1 MKEQKG
7 LSSRLGLIA
16 SMTIFGTIGLF
27 VRWIPI
33 PSSLLA
39 LVRGF
44 IGAAFLILWML
55 LTGKK
60 ATKEEIKNN
69 IVLLIFSGAAIGF
82 NWVLLFESYKNTT
95 VAVATLCY
103 YMEPV
108 IVILLS
114 PLFFKEKLGLKKS
127 LCCAL
132 AVFGMVLVSGILNGK
147 GSSLAGANPVKGMLF
162 GLGAAVLYSA
172 AVIANKF
179 MHDIKA
185 YTRTAIQ
192 LLTAAIVLIPYIIIT
207 EGNAFES
214 FDGIGTKAI
223 ILIIVVG
230 IVHTGIAYALYFGS
244 MEKLPA
250 QTIALFSYIDPVV
263 AILISAFVLG
273 EEMGIAAIVGAFL
286 VLGATA
292 LSEMLKD

>member
-1 MKEQKG
+1 MKEQNKM
-7 LSSRLGLIA
+7 SSRLGLIA

-27 VRWIPI
+27 VRWIPVT
-33 PSSLLA
+33 SSILA
-39 LVRGF
+39 VIRGF
-44 IGAAFLILWML
+44 IGAAFLCVWML

-60 ATKEEIKNN
+60 ATKEEIKKNMW
-69 IVLLIFSGAAIGF
+69 LLFFSGAAIGF

-95 VAVATLCY
+95 VSVATLCY

-114 PLFFKEKLGLKKS
+114 PLFFKEKLGMKKS
-127 LCCAL
+127 VCCL
-132 AVFGMVLVSGILNGK
+132 IAVLGMVLVSGILG
-147 GSSLAGANPVKGMLF
+147 GSVTEGANPVKGMLL
-162 GLGAAVLYSA
+162 GLGAAVLYSS

-192 LLTAAIVLIPYIIIT
+192 LLTAAIVLIPYIIFT
-207 EGNAFES
+207 ENDVAAS
-214 FDGIGTKAI
+214 FDGIGVKAI

-244 MEKLPA
+244 MDKLPA

-263 AILISAFVLG
+263 AILISAFVLK
-273 EEMGIAAIVGAFL
+273 ENMGIAAIIGAFMI
-286 VLGATA
+286 LGATA
-292 LSEMLKD
+292 VSEKE